1 MCTMLACRSWPSRF
15 NWPFKARLSKS
26 LPMLPV
32 SDPMPALACS
42 DSACA
47 CCAGYVLFAFSV
59 GLTLLQLWLG
69 YTVLAWLF
77 AQLQKLLPH

>member
-1 MCTMLACRSWPSRF
+1 
-15 NWPFKARLSKS
+15 
-26 LPMLPV
+26 
-32 SDPMPALACS
+32 MPALACS